1 MGIEENTSNEKNI
14 KKKSFYLYFNNKNLN
29 HVITML
35 KKYHINKI
43 VLFLLCYLCHYF
55 LII

>member
-1 MGIEENTSNEKNI
+1 MRKIHQMRK
-14 KKKSFYLYFNNKNLN
+14 KLKKSFYLYFNNKNLN

-43 VLFLLCYLCHYF
+43 ILFSLCYLCHYF